1 MPAAAPG
8 AMQRQ
13 ASDTVLLEGYL
24 EKKGGSKGGFRNWY
38 VTGALGFFCQPSF
51 AVTLNTQHSTRIVVH
66 RKSRWFVLKE
76 EALYYY
82 KSKEEPL
89 LLGALPLRG
98 AYIDDPDSANRPPE
112 ARYLFPLANV

>member
-1 MPAAAPG
+1 MDSETGTSLVIQMAAIV
-8 AMQRQ
+8 R
-13 ASDTVLLEGYL
+13 SDVQC
-24 EKKGGSKGGFRNWY
+24 SK
-38 VTGALGFFCQPSF
+38 
-51 AVTLNTQHSTRIVVH
+51 TLPTCVAC

-112 ARYLFPLANV
+112 ARCSFSALINALPLQSPF

>member
-1 MPAAAPG
+1 MIQMAAIVC
-8 AMQRQ
+8 
-13 ASDTVLLEGYL
+13 SDVEC
-24 EKKGGSKGGFRNWY
+24 SK
-38 VTGALGFFCQPSF
+38 
-51 AVTLNTQHSTRIVVH
+51 TLPTFVAY

-98 AYIDDPDSANRPPE
+98 AHIDDPDSANRPPE
-112 ARYLFPLANV
+112 ARCSFFRSHQCIAPTVPILTPFFEISIAMRR